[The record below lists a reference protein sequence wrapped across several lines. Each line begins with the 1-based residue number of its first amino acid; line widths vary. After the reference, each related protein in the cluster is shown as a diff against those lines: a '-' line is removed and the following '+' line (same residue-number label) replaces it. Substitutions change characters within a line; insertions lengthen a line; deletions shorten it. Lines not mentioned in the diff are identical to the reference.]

1 MRIWRWDKKRQSELG
16 LVGARECALDE
27 GGRIE
32 AEFEVEGVW
41 KVENAS
47 MGSGEGMELSP
58 VTKGVLENF
67 SVVEK
72 W

>member
-1 MRIWRWDKKRQSELG
+1 MG
-16 LVGARECALDE
+16 

-32 AEFEVEGVW
+32 AEFEVDLL

-47 MGSGEGMELSP
+47 MGFSSGEGMKLSP
-58 VTKGVLENF
+58 VTKGVLENL

>member
-1 MRIWRWDKKRQSELG
+1 MG
-16 LVGARECALDE
+16 LIRARECALDG

-32 AEFEVEGVW
+32 AEFEV

-47 MGSGEGMELSP
+47 MGSGEGMKLSP
-58 VTKGVLENF
+58 VTKGVWENF

-72 W
+72 

>member
-1 MRIWRWDKKRQSELG
+1 MPLMG
-16 LVGARECALDE
+16 

-32 AEFEVEGVW
+32 AEFEVDGLL

-47 MGSGEGMELSP
+47 MGFSGEGMKLSP
-58 VTKGVLENF
+58 VTKGVLENL

>member
-1 MRIWRWDKKRQSELG
+1 MGE
-16 LVGARECALDE
+16 
-27 GGRIE
+27 GRIE
-32 AEFEVEGVW
+32 AEFEVDGVLW

-47 MGSGEGMELSP
+47 MGFSAGEGMKLSP
-58 VTKGVLENF
+58 VTKGVFENF